1 MKKKMQN
8 VKKWRSI
15 KKKNCKIMHK
25 IITEIVLKK
34 KKRKELLGKYNKMF
48 RKLKEFLGKDLTVS
62 QFTIINT

>member
-1 MKKKMQN
+1 
-8 VKKWRSI
+8 
-15 KKKNCKIMHK
+15 MHK
-25 IITEIVLKK
+25 IITEILLKK